1 MVIIA
6 QTQLVTGMIQ
16 GGLKNSP
23 FSDVMLTPS
32 LYKIVVCMYVLGLRS
47 GDRVSFECLS
57 LFLYF
62 FLATW
67 KKSAANILDRRVLKV
82 LRICCKSIV
91 NVYHSL

>member
-32 LYKIVVCMYVLGLRS
+32 LYKVVICMYVLGIQVETEFPLN
-47 GDRVSFECLS
+47 VFLSFYIS
-57 LFLYF
+57 FLQPG
-62 FLATW
+62 
-67 KKSAANILDRRVLKV
+67 KSQQQIF
-82 LRICCKSIV
+82 
-91 NVYHSL
+91 

>member
-32 LYKIVVCMYVLGLRS
+32 LYKVVICMYVLGIQVETEFPLNVFLS
-47 GDRVSFECLS
+47 FYVSFLQPG
-57 LFLYF
+57 
-62 FLATW
+62 T
-67 KKSAANILDRRVLKV
+67 KSAANILDRQ
-82 LRICCKSIV
+82 
-91 NVYHSL
+91 VY